1 MLIEYQWLVIY
12 IYIYYHE
19 ANFCMNGDD
28 DDDDHH
34 DDDDD
39 KRITIFNH
47 VRII

>member
-1 MLIEYQWLVIY
+1 MISNIY
-12 IYIYYHE
+12 IYIYNHE

-28 DDDDHH
+28 DDDH

>member
-1 MLIEYQWLVIY
+1 MISN

-28 DDDDHH
+28 DDDDDHH
-34 DDDDD
+34 DDDDDDD